1 MRVANVS
8 DTHPKRGAAPSG
20 SQRPLNVLWLIDHV
34 CYDGSLHGGGRLF
47 MSLLA
52 KFDPARIRVFPY
64 FLRASDEVKRVFADA
79 PVPVTTLGRGKY
91 DPATL
96 SDIAGIC
103 ERCEI
108 DVMHLYC
115 YASSTA
121 GRMVGRWRGIPTV
134 IHDFDTQVYF
144 PYPLYLKVLDR
155 LLAPGTAYAFAASSF
170 CREYMHQV
178 RRVPDEL
185 IEVMFHSIP
194 ASQLAKS
201 RTLTRAD
208 ARARLGWSEDEFVFC
223 AITKLGPER
232 GNETLIEAFKRCRA
246 AVPNARLVFV
256 YKPTLYHR
264 IPKEYENIDWIRDAD
279 AMRERMHRLI
289 EEAGVADSV
298 TLVESL
304 DAPDDY
310 YAASDVLMAPF
321 ENVRFSSVNLIEG
334 MAHGR
339 PHIVTSLGEPLEI
352 VRTWGA
358 GIAVKPGDAA
368 AMAAAMTQLAQDRD
382 RLRELGTK
390 ARAASQ
396 HFTTDATV
404 ERLIAIYS
412 ALARGTRPERLGEL
426 QSGRG

>member
-8 DTHPKRGAAPSG
+8 ENHPKPGAGARPAAPA
-20 SQRPLNVLWLIDHV
+20 VLWLIDHV
-34 CYDGSLHGGGRLF
+34 CYDGSLHSGGRLF

-52 KFDPARIRVFPY
+52 KFDPARIQVFQPSCA
-64 FLRASDEVKRVFADA
+64 RPSVKRVFTDA

-103 ERCEI
+103 ERYEI

-121 GRMVGRWRGIPTV
+121 GRLVGRWRGIPTV

-144 PYPLYLKVLDR
+144 PYPLYLKVLDG
-155 LLAPGTAYAFAASSF
+155 LLAPSTAYAFAASSF

-194 ASQLAKS
+194 AAQLAKA

-208 ARARLGWSEDEFVFC
+208 ARHGSAGPRTSLCSARSR
-223 AITKLGPER
+223 KLGPER

-246 AVPNARLVFV
+246 TVLHARLVFV

-264 IPKEYENIDWIRDAD
+264 IPKEYENIEWIRDAD
-279 AMRERMHRLI
+279 AMRNRMHKLI

-352 VRTWGA
+352 VRTG
-358 GIAVKPGDAA
+358 V
-368 AMAAAMTQLAQDRD
+368 RVS
-382 RLRELGTK
+382 R
-390 ARAASQ
+390 
-396 HFTTDATV
+396 
-404 ERLIAIYS
+404 
-412 ALARGTRPERLGEL
+412 
-426 QSGRG
+426 